1 MSSSEVYLTTGGED
15 PFLPQLLQAIERA
28 DQIFMAIA
36 FVRFSGLS
44 LIFDALQEAVE
55 RGKTLRILTGD
66 YLGLTEPHAL
76 RKLLQLLPE
85 AQDHACEL
93 KIFEAR
99 NVSFHPKAYL
109 FVTMG
114 ALESEVQDGFAYVGS
129 SNLSKSALQEG
140 IEWNIR
146 VDLKENAGR
155 FIQLLSA
162 YQDLFESP
170 KTQPLTPAWINAYQ
184 ERRKQFRSRLPASEY
199 APEQSVEPQQHQTE
213 ALGALHE
220 ARLAGAKRGVVIMAT
235 GLGKTYLA
243 AFDSLAVTSPES
255 PKILFVAH
263 RREILNQAETT
274 FLQIYP
280 EATTGYYMGD
290 RKDTQVNILFASIDT
305 LGKAEHLQQ
314 FSPTAF
320 DYIIVDEFHH
330 AAASSYQLL
339 LRYFQPRFLL
349 GLTATPHRTDGA
361 DIFGLCDNNQIYE
374 LNLLDGIQRQ
384 KLAPFQ
390 YHGLQDAHV
399 DYQRVQWRQGKFAT
413 EDLAAAVQTEARAA
427 YIFEHWQAKKGQR
440 TLAFCVS
447 KAHAD
452 FMAAYF
458 KARGVPCATVHS
470 SSATSRQEGID
481 GLTQG
486 RFAVLFTVDLFNEGV
501 DIPLIDTVMML
512 RPTESKILFLQQL
525 GRGLRKTD
533 ALPQKQLQVLDFL
546 GNHHSFLNRPQ
557 ALFGIEP
564 TAQGVKDFV
573 DKYRTRKIPLP
584 PGCALHYDLAVIDWL
599 QQWASQTQG
608 ERVQET
614 YNRLKQLLGS
624 RPGLLEVFQAGQRL
638 GKIRKGWGSWFDFV
652 YINGDLSDSEIL
664 CLERYRNFFEGI
676 ETASLTKS
684 YKMVTLQALIEING
698 FAQAPS
704 LETVATQSFA
714 VLARRE
720 KLRGDLMGVSAIEGI
735 ATYSNYAD
743 IPETLQKK
751 WCAYWKKNPI
761 SALCGV
767 WSQSTVAF
775 EFHSERLHFLPGL
788 SENLQEA
795 FHNLL
800 QELIDYHL
808 FRYTPKEQA
817 PRLEKDAE
825 KPNFLFSK
833 NPLQPVLHQ
842 TLMREDIPPLFGE
855 EMNVGVWNNGYIY
868 LKNQGVHVLLVNL
881 QKHGLHATYQYHDV
895 FTSSYHFNWQSQN
908 KMGPTGITGKR
919 LVEHKERNEIVHLFV
934 RKERK
939 IKGKGAPFVYCG
951 QIALDAYHGDKPMNM
966 KFILENEAPADFI

>member
-1 MSSSEVYLTTGGED
+1 MSTSEAYLTTGGED
-15 PFLPQLLQAIERA
+15 PFLPHLLHAIERA

-36 FVRFSGLS
+36 FVRFSGLQ

-85 AQDHACEL
+85 TQTHACEL
-93 KIFEAR
+93 KVFEAK
-99 NVSFHPKAYL
+99 NISFHPKAYL

-114 ALESEVQDGFAYVGS
+114 GIESEVQDGFAYVGS

-162 YQDLFESP
+162 YQALFESP
-170 KTQPLTPAWINAYQ
+170 KTQRLTPAWIDAYQ
-184 ERRKQFRSRLPASEY
+184 ERRKQFSSRLPATEY
-199 APEQSVEPQQHQTE
+199 APEQSFEPQSHQTE
-213 ALGALHE
+213 ALTALHE

-243 AFDSLAVTSPES
+243 AFDSRAVTSPEA

-290 RKDTQVNILFASIDT
+290 RKDTHVNILFASIDT

-320 DYIIVDEFHH
+320 DYMIVDEFHH
-330 AAASSYQLL
+330 AAANSYQLL
-339 LRYFQPRFLL
+339 LRYFKPRFLL

-374 LNLLDGIQRQ
+374 LNLLEGIQRQ
-384 KLAPFQ
+384 KLASFQ
-390 YHGLQDAHV
+390 YHGIQDAHV
-399 DYQRVQWRQGKFAT
+399 DYQRMQWRQGKFVT
-413 EDLAAAVQTEARAA
+413 EDLDAAVQTQERAA

-452 FMAAYF
+452 FMAGYF
-458 KARGVPCATVHS
+458 QARGVRCAAVHS
-470 SSATSRQEGID
+470 SSTVSRQESIE
-481 GLTQG
+481 GLTQL
-486 RFAVLFTVDLFNEGV
+486 RFEVLFTVDLFNEGV

-546 GNHHSFLNRPQ
+546 GNHHAFLNRPQ

-573 DKYRTRKIPLP
+573 EKYRTGQVGLP
-584 PGCALHYDLAVIDWL
+584 KGCALHYDLAVIDWL
-599 QQWASQTQG
+599 QQWANQTRAEQ
-608 ERVQET
+608 VQET

-624 RPGLLEVFQAGQRL
+624 RPNLLEVFQTGQRL
-638 GKIRKGWGSWFDFV
+638 DKIRKGWGSWFDFV
-652 YINGDLSDSEIL
+652 DANGDLTAQEVR
-664 CLERYRNFFEGI
+664 CLAHYRSFFEGI

-684 YKMVTLQALIEING
+684 YKMVSLQALIEING
-698 FAQAPS
+698 FAQAPA
-704 LETVATQSFA
+704 LETLAAQSFN

-720 KLRGDLMGVSAIEGI
+720 KLRGDLMGVAAIEGI
-735 ATYSNYAD
+735 AAYSEYAQV
-743 IPETLQKK
+743 PNELQRK
-751 WCAYWKKNPI
+751 WCAYWKKNPV
-761 SALCGV
+761 SALCGA
-767 WSQSTVAF
+767 WSHHSPAF
-775 EFHSERLHFLPGL
+775 AVDAEHLHFLPGL
-788 SENLQEA
+788 SEDLQEP
-795 FHNLL
+795 FHHLL

-817 PRLEKDAE
+817 L
-825 KPNFLFSK
+825 
-833 NPLQPVLHQ
+833 
-842 TLMREDIPPLFGE
+842 I
-855 EMNVGVWNNGYIY
+855 
-868 LKNQGVHVLLVNL
+868 
-881 QKHGLHATYQYHDV
+881 
-895 FTSSYHFNWQSQN
+895 
-908 KMGPTGITGKR
+908 
-919 LVEHKERNEIVHLFV
+919 RNI
-934 RKERK
+934 
-939 IKGKGAPFVYCG
+939 I
-951 QIALDAYHGDKPMNM
+951 
-966 KFILENEAPADFI
+966 